1 MVLNADIVE
10 YYCFEPKYHPGRGNT
25 TSGESIPRK
34 RMRLYLLMGSSYIR
48 VSSLP
53 AGNICAIYGLE
64 EVQLKSVTIC
74 DVEYGMPLKVF
85 DRGVRHLV
93 KVSVEPISVSGKWY
107 WEKEIRTLI

>member
-1 MVLNADIVE
+1 
-10 YYCFEPKYHPGRGNT
+10 
-25 TSGESIPRK
+25 
-34 RMRLYLLMGSSYIR
+34 
-48 VSSLP
+48 
-53 AGNICAIYGLE
+53 
-64 EVQLKSVTIC
+64 VTIC